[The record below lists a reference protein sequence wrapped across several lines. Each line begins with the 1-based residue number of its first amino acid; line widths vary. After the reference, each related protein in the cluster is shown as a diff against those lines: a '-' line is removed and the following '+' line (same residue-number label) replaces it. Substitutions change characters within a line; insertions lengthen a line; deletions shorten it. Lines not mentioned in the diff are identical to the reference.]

1 MGSTSDGIAEVR
13 HFLTGLGVG
22 HCTDAV
28 VNEGFYTSV
37 DALRVATY
45 AGLLECGISAPD
57 AKLILTSL
65 GGKVPL
71 EPRNGPGPAR
81 SAYLSKLEEPPPGQ
95 HLLVEENAVDMDEPA
110 ADGEHAEEVAEFLRM
125 MGMGRHV
132 KPVLAAGIGS
142 IEALVMATAQD
153 LSAAGLPD
161 ADAQRLVASLD
172 LSEEGLEAAGG
183 MGGASSVLQ
192 TPPTMRP
199 YDAIASG
206 GAADGDGDDD
216 SVHGEAGQG
225 DADEDAL
232 LVGRA
237 SPSGG
242 GTSASGLLFGQP
254 RGRVLLLA
262 LLALS
267 VPLVAGYLMGAASR
281 SGTAGSV
288 ATAGAGDAATQLA
301 QRAAVVA
308 SHEVAKGRRR
318 SADGESGGGKGSAGA
333 VEAPPSRRVG
343 RGGGRGGRGG
353 RGAKRDGAGHG
364 GGGGGS
370 GGRGGGAGGGGGG
383 GGGPAWL
390 GGKKLRPRRRTQKP
404 RPVDGPTGTS
414 QVEAQPGARRL

>member
-95 HLLVEENAVDMDEPA
+95 HLLADDGAVEADAPA

-142 IEALVMATAQD
+142 IEALVMATAEE
-153 LSAAGLPD
+153 LSAAGLPTG
-161 ADAQRLVASLD
+161 DAQRLVASLD
-172 LSEEGLEAAGG
+172 LSEEGLDAAGG
-183 MGGASSVLQ
+183 TGGTSAALQ

-199 YDAIASG
+199 YDATAP
-206 GAADGDGDDD
+206 GANGDGN
-216 SVHGEAGQG
+216 GA
-225 DADEDAL
+225 DAPRKTS
-232 LVGRA
+232 RA
-237 SPSGG
+237 SLESDRG
-242 GTSASGLLFGQP
+242 SAPGATKASS
-254 RGRVLLLA
+254 RG
-262 LLALS
+262 
-267 VPLVAGYLMGAASR
+267 
-281 SGTAGSV
+281 
-288 ATAGAGDAATQLA
+288 
-301 QRAAVVA
+301 
-308 SHEVAKGRRR
+308 
-318 SADGESGGGKGSAGA
+318 GGGKASMAS
-333 VEAPPSRRVG
+333 VPSKVKLTDCTIILLMPYTAPSCDFFHMT
-343 RGGGRGGRGG
+343 
-353 RGAKRDGAGHG
+353 KW
-364 GGGGGS
+364 
-370 GGRGGGAGGGGGG
+370 
-383 GGGPAWL
+383 WL
-390 GGKKLRPRRRTQKP
+390 KHCT
-404 RPVDGPTGTS
+404 
-414 QVEAQPGARRL
+414 